1 MFSFYGIPIFPLARL
16 LLNCCTNTRN
26 ARQAGI
32 RRHTDPM
39 NGPVKYSKMQL
50 SQATMNLDFVK
61 KVEKLSGSS
70 VRRCFQCGKCSAGCP
85 MRSFMEHPPNRIVR
99 LLQLGQYERVLA
111 GRSIW
116 YCASC
121 ETCSSRCPNK
131 VDLAGIM
138 DALRKCSW
146 DAQGHSKESLVQLAN
161 KLFLDNVR
169 AYGRQYE
176 MRLAAAFNIRSG
188 KLLKDFMLGPKLITK
203 GKLKMFHQKNKN
215 LNEIEQIFKR
225 IEELRKKGEAL

>member
-1 MFSFYGIPIFPLARL
+1 MK
-16 LLNCCTNTRN
+16 N
-26 ARQAGI
+26 
-32 RRHTDPM
+32 
-39 NGPVKYSKMQL
+39 SKMTL
-50 SQATMNLDFVK
+50 SAETMNLDFVR

-70 VRRCFQCGKCSAGCP
+70 VLRCFQCGKCSAGCP

-121 ETCSSRCPNK
+121 ETCTARCPNK
-131 VDLAGIM
+131 VDLAAIM

-146 DAQGHSKESLVQLAN
+146 DAKGASKESLVQLAN
-161 KLFLDNVR
+161 KIFLDNIL

-176 MRLAAAFNIRSG
+176 MRLAAVFNLQSG
-188 KLLKDFMLGPKLITK
+188 KLLKDFMLGPKLMSK

-215 LNEIEQIFKR
+215 IKEIERIFRR
-225 IEELRKKGEAL
+225 IEELRENGEAP